1 MKLLFFLIALM
12 GYSTVGLTQIKT
24 ITPEKAALLI
34 KKKNVTVLDVRTE
47 SEIKEGFIPKSLN
60 IDVLQEDRFREEIKK
75 LNKKSKYI
83 IYCRSGKRSLT
94 AATIMKN
101 QGFKNVINMEGGIL
115 NWNGPISKNKNQ

>member
-1 MKLLFFLIALM
+1 MKLLFILIALM

-24 ITPEKAALLI
+24 ITAEKAAWMM

-47 SEIKEGFIPKSLN
+47 AEVREGAIAKSVNL
-60 IDVLQEDRFREEIKK
+60 DVLQEDRFREQIKK

-94 AATIMKN
+94 AATIMQK

-115 NWNGPISKNKNQ
+115 TWKGPIEKGN

>member
-1 MKLLFFLIALM
+1 MKLLFILIALM

-24 ITPEKAALLI
+24 ITAEKAAWMM

-47 SEIKEGFIPKSLN
+47 AEVREGAIAKSVNL
-60 IDVLQEDRFREEIKK
+60 DVLQEDRFREEIKK

-115 NWNGPISKNKNQ
+115 NWTGPVSKNKNQ

>member
-1 MKLLFFLIALM
+1 MKLLFFLIGLM

-94 AATIMKN
+94 AATIMQK

-115 NWNGPISKNKNQ
+115 NWTGPLTKNKNQ